1 MAVGS
6 SHIINLICD
15 NFILSCS
22 RAGNKDLNIIS
33 TYSLD
38 CPMRTGEV
46 FNIQNFN
53 GKTLNFRLVSEGEA
67 PITSEIN
74 QNAQNTVWYLTL
86 ELTPIDDCC

>member
-1 MAVGS
+1 
-6 SHIINLICD
+6 
-15 NFILSCS
+15 
-22 RAGNKDLNIIS
+22 
-33 TYSLD
+33 
-38 CPMRTGEV
+38 MRTGEV

-67 PITSEIN
+67 PITPVIN